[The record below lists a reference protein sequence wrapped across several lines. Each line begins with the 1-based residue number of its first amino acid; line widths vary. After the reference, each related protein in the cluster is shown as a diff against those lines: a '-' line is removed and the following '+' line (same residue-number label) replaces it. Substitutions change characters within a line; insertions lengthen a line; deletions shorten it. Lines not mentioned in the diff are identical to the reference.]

1 MTTSLLTP
9 LPLLVSKCLRHL
21 SQPRALKASGLFRFG
36 NVDQH
41 HFAATQLRVA
51 FDADENPAL
60 GNDQECATALL
71 LFLADL
77 PAPIFTDV
85 LAPCFLDALAVPD
98 AGERLVC
105 VASVVKLLPPPNYTL
120 LRALCAYAREWIR
133 SAGAGQLDDLLDAL
147 APLMMWTQDDD
158 ALERLGAPL
167 PLEVE
172 DNESLLVIGVQS
184 AVQTAQLVLLGHLW
198 TVQESA
204 NYMAASLLRSN
215 VALNWRLELLDGT
228 RLDPDALIGT
238 LDLQAMDTL
247 YLETDDEIV
256 ESALAAPARQILR
269 MLILECDSMLGVP
282 AAVPTAAAVPSGP
295 TRTGSGSN
303 VYGYVPRQAPAGAST
318 KVADDVP
325 EIEFDAAEFDAI
337 LDRVLDAAA
346 ADDDDEDGNGN
357 NGAVA
362 EPVAATPYGAIP
374 ARQPLL
380 SAEAKKARKNLRA
393 TVTKSRMVLKHE
405 NLLDDQSR
413 RSRELARRAGPSH
426 YLVAPPTS
434 NAAAPSPLPSSPLRG
449 PPPKKPTLA
458 PPTRKMVAK
467 PPAASPTGPQAPL
480 PPRTA
485 ARNPARSPAR
495 PQYGVSRLVSGAEV
509 VRATPLPLPSSPG
522 RSAPPMVPRPTPDD
536 APPPMLPRPVP
547 VARAVP
553 SATAAAADDRRAT
566 LGAPV
571 RAAPMVP
578 VAEERRATLGA
589 MTKPLPAPPAAR
601 QPLRPTGPPPQP
613 RTPPAPVLYSNI
625 PQAAGASSAYS
636 NLPHHTLLIQR
647 TNMGL
652 ASADDG
658 LEIEV
663 FDDALLGQLQQ

>member
-1 MTTSLLTP
+1 MTSLLTP
-9 LPLLVSKCLRHL
+9 LPVLVSKCLRHL
-21 SQPRALKASGLFRFG
+21 SQPRALKTSGLFRFG

-60 GNDQECATALL
+60 DNDQECATALL

-85 LAPCFLDALAVPD
+85 LTPCFLDALAVPD
-98 AGERLVC
+98 AAERLVC
-105 VASVVKLLPPPNYTL
+105 VTSVVKLLPPPNYTL

-256 ESALAAPARQILR
+256 EPALAAPARQILR
-269 MLILECDSMLGVP
+269 TLILQCDSMLGVP
-282 AAVPTAAAVPSGP
+282 AVAAAAAAAAAVPSGP

-337 LDRVLDAAA
+337 LDRVLDAA
-346 ADDDDEDGNGN
+346 DDDDDGDGNGAAPT
-357 NGAVA
+357 AVA

-434 NAAAPSPLPSSPLRG
+434 NAAPSPLPSSPLRG

-458 PPTRKMVAK
+458 PPTRKTVAK
-467 PPAASPTGPQAPL
+467 LPAAPTGPQAP
-480 PPRTA
+480 PRTA
-485 ARNPARSPAR
+485 ARSPARSPAR
-495 PQYGVSRLVSGAEV
+495 PQYGVSRLISGAEV
-509 VRATPLPLPSSPG
+509 VRATPLPLPSSPA
-522 RSAPPMVPRPTPDD
+522 RSAPPMVPRPTPDE
-536 APPPMLPRPVP
+536 APPPMLPRPAP
-547 VARAVP
+547 AARALP
-553 SATAAAADDRRAT
+553 SATAAADDRRAT

-571 RAAPMVP
+571 RAAPTVP

-601 QPLRPTGPPPQP
+601 QPLRPAGPPPQP

-652 ASADDG
+652 ASAEDG